1 MMRRLMNIKNRLI
14 LSIVALNFLLP
25 PSTVLAIGDDQNSRP
40 SLKGLRKLAVVV
52 QIGKP
57 VSDDFEK
64 TGLTE
69 ERIRTSI
76 ELKLREARIDVVYRE
91 NVASDTPIL
100 HVEVNG
106 SIKDGKTCSFL
117 LEVEL
122 WQKSVL
128 KRDPKIEVIAATW
141 SIGAFGSGLASR
153 IAKDM
158 TGLIND
164 MMDTFAKAYLSENP

>member
-1 MMRRLMNIKNRLI
+1 MGQPMNIKKRLV
-14 LSIVALNFLLP
+14 LSIVALSLLLS
-25 PSTVLAIGDDQNSRP
+25 PSTLLAIGDDQNSRP

-52 QIGKP
+52 QIGEP

-64 TGLTE
+64 AGLTG

-76 ELKLREARIDVVYRE
+76 ELKLREAKIDVIYKE
-91 NVASDTPIL
+91 NMASDTPIL

-106 SIKDGKTCSFL
+106 SIKDGKIFSFL

-122 WQKSVL
+122 WQKSIL
-128 KRDPKIEVIAATW
+128 KRDPKIEVVAATW
-141 SIGAFGSGLASR
+141 SIGAFGSGLASH

-158 TGLIND
+158 MGLIND
-164 MMDTFAKAYLSENP
+164 MMDAFVKAYFSANP